1 MKKIIISI
9 IVLCLVLSSVSI
21 VNASTGTVNL
31 IANNKTVKPGET
43 FTVTVS
49 VSCVDGINGINTT
62 YNYDQDKLEF
72 VSAKVSNDNWANL
85 GTNNSITVISNSTS
99 KITSSDIYVL
109 TFKVKD
115 NATAGIAKVGT
126 SDIMIDSDLAENSS
140 FNVSAKSIDINIIT
154 DNNPGDNNPGDNNPG
169 DNKPGDNNPGDNKP
183 GDNNPGDN
191 KPGDNNPGDNKPGD
205 NKPGDNNPGDN
216 KPGDNKPGDNKPG
229 DNKPG
234 DNNPGDN
241 NPGDNK
247 PGDNEGKDSTITDTK
262 LPQTGEVNLI
272 LILGIGISSIAAT
285 IFLIKL
291 KSVSTK

>member
-9 IVLCLVLSSVSI
+9 IVLCLVLSSISI

-49 VSCVDGINGINTT
+49 VSCVDGINTS

-154 DNNPGDNNPGDNNPG
+154 DNNQGDNNPGDNNPGDNNPG
-169 DNKPGDNNPGDNKP
+169 DKNPGDNNPGDNKP
-183 GDNNPGDN
+183 EDN
-191 KPGDNNPGDNKPGD
+191 KPE
-205 NKPGDNNPGDN
+205 
-216 KPGDNKPGDNKPG
+216 
-229 DNKPG
+229 
-234 DNNPGDN
+234 
-241 NPGDNK
+241 DNK

-262 LPQTGEVNLI
+262 LPQTGDVNLI

>member
-9 IVLCLVLSSVSI
+9 IVLCLVLSSISI

-154 DNNPGDNNPGDNNPG
+154 DNNQGDNNPGDNNPGDNNPGDNNPGDNNPG
-169 DNKPGDNNPGDNKP
+169 DNKPGDNNPGDN
-183 GDNNPGDN
+183 NPGDN
-191 KPGDNNPGDNKPGD
+191 KPEDNKPE
-205 NKPGDNNPGDN
+205 
-216 KPGDNKPGDNKPG
+216 
-229 DNKPG
+229 
-234 DNNPGDN
+234 
-241 NPGDNK
+241 DNK

-262 LPQTGEVNLI
+262 LPQTGDVNLI

>member
-191 KPGDNNPGDNKPGD
+191 KPGDN
-205 NKPGDNNPGDN
+205 KPGDNNPGDN

>member
-9 IVLCLVLSSVSI
+9 IVLCLVLSSISI

-154 DNNPGDNNPGDNNPG
+154 DNNQGDNNPGDNNPGDNNPGDNNPGDNNPGDNNPGDNNPGDNNPGDNNPGDNNPG
-169 DNKPGDNNPGDNKP
+169 DNKPGDNNPGDN
-183 GDNNPGDN
+183 NPGDN
-191 KPGDNNPGDNKPGD
+191 KPEDNKPE
-205 NKPGDNNPGDN
+205 
-216 KPGDNKPGDNKPG
+216 
-229 DNKPG
+229 
-234 DNNPGDN
+234 
-241 NPGDNK
+241 DNK

-262 LPQTGEVNLI
+262 LPQTGDVNLI